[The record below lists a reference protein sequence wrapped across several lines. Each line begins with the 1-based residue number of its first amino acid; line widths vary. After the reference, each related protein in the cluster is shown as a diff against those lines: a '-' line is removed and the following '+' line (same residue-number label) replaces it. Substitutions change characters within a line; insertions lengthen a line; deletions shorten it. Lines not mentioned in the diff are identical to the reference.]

1 MWDLQVIHITGNP
14 KGKEKGIKNAFE
26 ETLAENLLNLKAQRV
41 PNKMNSNELQMK
53 TNCNQN
59 SKS

>member
-1 MWDLQVIHITGNP
+1 MRFTGHTHNR
-14 KGKEKGIKNAFE
+14 KSKRKRKGIKNAFE
-26 ETLAENLLNLKAQRV
+26 ETLAEKLLNLKAQRV